1 MRFQSLFEFF
11 AALLCTLVLSLPGV
25 AVADGNSDEQPG
37 ISGPVPAFQQRGE
50 ATRPADRLGP
60 GHAYEI

>member
-1 MRFQSLFEFF
+1 MRFQSLLKGC
-11 AALLCTLVLSLPGV
+11 AALLYILALSLPGV
-25 AVADGNSDEQPG
+25 AAADRNSDEQPG